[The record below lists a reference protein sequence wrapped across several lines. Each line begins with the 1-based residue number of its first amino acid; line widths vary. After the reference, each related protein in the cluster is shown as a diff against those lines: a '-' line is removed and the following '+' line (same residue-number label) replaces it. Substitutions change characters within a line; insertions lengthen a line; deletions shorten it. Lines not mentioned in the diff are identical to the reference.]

1 MSSTVKPTAPV
12 ESSVTDDAAVAQLT
26 HGIAR
31 SNLLR
36 TIGWIVGV
44 AILLLICLLSL
55 SVGAKSIPFGT
66 VWDAL
71 FAFDGSQ
78 DHLVVRDM
86 RLPRTALGL
95 VAGAAL
101 GVAGALIQALTRN
114 PLADPGI
121 LGVNAGAAFMVALA
135 VGTFGITGLWGYI
148 WFAFAG
154 AILATLIVYAIG
166 SWGRGGGTPVRLTL
180 AGVAIAAVLGGVTQG
195 LVLLDPV
202 AFDAMRTWNAGSIAG
217 RDGAVVWAILPF
229 IVAGLIAALA
239 VARPLN
245 AVALGDDLA
254 RSLGADVGRVRT
266 VGVIAVTL
274 LCGAAT
280 AGAGPIGFVGLMV
293 PHIARWI
300 VGPDQRWIFA
310 YTMIGAP
317 MMVLFADVLGR
328 LIVRPDEMQVGI
340 VTALVGAP
348 VLIMLVR
355 RKKASGL

>member
-1 MSSTVKPTAPV
+1 VNAAAPV
-12 ESSVTDDAAVAQLT
+12 EASVTDDAAVAQLA

-31 SNLLR
+31 TNLRRSL
-36 TIGWIVGV
+36 GWFAGL

-55 SVGAKSIPFGT
+55 SVGAKSIPLGT

-71 FAFDGSQ
+71 FAFSGSQ

-101 GVAGALIQALTRN
+101 GVAGALIQAMTRN

-121 LGVNAGAAFMVALA
+121 LGVNAGAAFLVALA
-135 VGTFGITGLWGYI
+135 VGTFGVTALWGYI

-154 AILATLIVYAIG
+154 AILATLLVYAIG

-180 AGVAIAAVLGGVTQG
+180 SGVAIAAVLGGVTQG

-202 AFDAMRTWNAGSIAG
+202 AFEAMRTWNAGSIAG
-217 RDGAVVWAILPF
+217 RSGDVVWAIVPF
-229 IVAGLIAALA
+229 VLAGLVVAMAI
-239 VARPLN
+239 ARPLN

-254 RSLGADVGRVRT
+254 RSLGADVGRVR
-266 VGVIAVTL
+266 VAGVIAVTL

-280 AGAGPIGFVGLMV
+280 AAAGPIGFVGLMV

-310 YTMIGAP
+310 YTVIGAP
-317 MMVLFADVLGR
+317 MLVLSADVLGR
-328 LIVRPDEMQVGI
+328 VVIRPDEMQVGI

-348 VLIMLVR
+348 VLILLVR

>member
-26 HGIAR
+26 HGMAR

-135 VGTFGITGLWGYI
+135 VGTFGITGLRGYI

-229 IVAGLIAALA
+229 I
-239 VARPLN
+239 
-245 AVALGDDLA
+245 
-254 RSLGADVGRVRT
+254 
-266 VGVIAVTL
+266 
-274 LCGAAT
+274 
-280 AGAGPIGFVGLMV
+280 
-293 PHIARWI
+293 
-300 VGPDQRWIFA
+300 
-310 YTMIGAP
+310 
-317 MMVLFADVLGR
+317 
-328 LIVRPDEMQVGI
+328 
-340 VTALVGAP
+340 
-348 VLIMLVR
+348 
-355 RKKASGL
+355 